1 MRLAG
6 CVVGVV
12 LFCSAAFAQTT
23 AQISGIVK
31 DQSGAV
37 LPGVELKATQTAT
50 GAVRTAVSVETGG
63 YVIPNLPVGP
73 YMIEASL
80 SGFRS
85 YVQTG
90 IVLQVG
96 GNVAVNPVLQIGQVN
111 EQIEVSAD
119 AALVEARST
128 SIGTVVD
135 NQRVV
140 ELPLNGRNATE
151 LIFLAGMATIGGS
164 NGGFLNSVRNYPT
177 VMISVTGG
185 VANWT
190 TYNFDG
196 TAHNDSYNSLN
207 LPLPFPDALQEFK
220 VESSALPAQYG
231 MHASAQV
238 NVITKS
244 GTNEFHGDA
253 FEFLR
258 NGIFNARNA
267 FAPTRDS
274 LKRNQFGGVLGGP
287 IKKNKLFFFAGYQGT
302 EQRSDPTQNI
312 AYVPTAAMLAGD
324 FTAITSPPCNNGRQ
338 INLPAAQGFTNNTI
352 SPSLFD
358 PAAIKIQARLPVS
371 QDPCGKISYPLK
383 SNQSEHMGVTR
394 LDWQKSD
401 KNSFFAR
408 FFVTNLH
415 IDTTYDGKNA
425 LTLNSNAQQ
434 DRVYALSFGQTYLI
448 GANLVSSLR
457 LGLNRSE
464 IPKIV
469 DNFGTWPDLGVNAPF
484 NPAPAPRISV
494 TGNGFGIGSGNS
506 IINSDVGGP
515 NPHLSEDLS
524 WIKGNHQIGLGA
536 TYYHTLL
543 NYKSGINATGLL
555 TFDGSVTG
563 LSLADYMIGQ
573 ARQWAQGNVQSY
585 LYNRQ
590 QYFGA
595 YVQDSWKV
603 TPRLTMN
610 YGVRWEPF
618 FAFTNKFGWFDHFDP
633 ALFAQK
639 VHSTTY
645 VNAPAGL
652 IFPGDAQWTAGKHSI
667 ASNRYGIFLP
677 RLGLSWDP
685 FGDGKTSVRA
695 SIGTFTD
702 RGALYSMSAMA
713 QDAPFGTVITVPSV
727 KMSDPWATYPGG
739 NPLPLPLIKDY
750 KFPQFAS
757 YVTDDLHWKP
767 TWVNQFNFSVQRQIG
782 NDWLFTINYVGN
794 TTLHL
799 SNEGQINP
807 SIYFPGAPVNGVC
820 TYQGYTLQVSGA
832 TCSTAANTNQRRLLY
847 LQNPAEGQYYG
858 IMATTDNSGTASYNG
873 LYVQAQ
879 KRLSRGISILGNY
892 TWSHCISDL
901 WAGNPGN
908 NGVSFAT
915 PFNRRNDRS
924 HCDSGG
930 AQSTDVRHLFNTS
943 VVAQTPKFANP
954 ILRKLGGDW
963 QFSPILKVRSGYYFT
978 VTTGTDTALNGQA
991 STNQRPNLVSGVSP
1005 YAQEK
1010 NADHWLNPA
1019 AFINPAQG
1027 TLGSL
1032 GRNALQGPG
1041 MFQLDM
1047 AISRTFPLG
1056 EKRSIQL
1063 RGEAFNLPN
1072 HVILSNPV
1080 ATLNSGAFGKIQSDI
1095 SGTSGLSAG
1104 DQRIMQ
1110 FALKYV
1116 F

>member
-1 MRLAG
+1 MRSVG
-6 CVVGVV
+6 CFIVML
-12 LFCSAAFAQTT
+12 LFCSAALAQTT
-23 AQISGIVK
+23 AQISGTVK

-37 LPGVELKATQTAT
+37 LPGAEIKATQTAT
-50 GAVRTAVSVETGG
+50 GALRAALSNETGA
-63 YVIPNLPVGP
+63 YILPNLPIGP
-73 YMIEASL
+73 YLVEVSL
-80 SGFRS
+80 PGFRT
-85 YVQTG
+85 YVQSG
-90 IVLQVG
+90 IVLQVSA
-96 GNVAVNPVLQIGQVN
+96 NVIVDAALQVGQVT
-111 EQIEVSAD
+111 EQIEVAAD
-119 AALVEARST
+119 AALVETRST
-128 SIGTVVD
+128 TIGTVVD

-140 ELPLNGRNATE
+140 ELPLNGRNVTE
-151 LIFLAGMATIGGS
+151 LVFLAGMATIGGS

-196 TAHNDSYNSLN
+196 AAHNDAYNSLN

-244 GTNEFHGDA
+244 GTNEFHGDV

-267 FAPTRDS
+267 FAPRRDS
-274 LKRNQFGGVLGGP
+274 LKRNQFGGVIGGP

-302 EQRSDPTQNI
+302 EQRSDPSQNI

-324 FTAITSPPCNNGRQ
+324 FTAITSPACNGGRQ
-338 INLPAAQGFTNNTI
+338 INLAASQGFVNNGI
-352 SPSLFD
+352 APSQFN
-358 PAAIKIQARLPVS
+358 AAALKVTARLPLS
-371 QDPCGKISYPLK
+371 SDPCGKVTYPLK
-383 SNQSEHMGVTR
+383 ANQSEHMAVTR
-394 LDWQKSD
+394 LDWQKSA
-401 KNSFFAR
+401 KNSMFAR

-415 IDTTYDGKNA
+415 VDTTYDGKNA
-425 LTLNSNAQQ
+425 LTLNSNTQE
-434 DRVYALSFGQTYLI
+434 DRVYALSLGQTYLI
-448 GANLVSSLR
+448 GSNVVSSLR

-464 IPKIV
+464 VPKIV
-469 DNFGTWPDLGVNAPF
+469 DNFATWPELGVNAPF
-484 NPAPAPRISV
+484 NPAPSPRIAV
-494 TGNGFGIGSGNS
+494 AGNGFGIGSGNS
-506 IINSDVGGP
+506 IINSDMGGP
-515 NPHLSEDLS
+515 NPHISEDIS
-524 WIKGNHQIGLGA
+524 WIKGNHQIGFGG

-555 TFDGSVTG
+555 TFDGSATG
-563 LSLADYMIGQ
+563 LSLADFLVGQ

-595 YVQDSWKV
+595 YVQDSWKL

-610 YGVRWEPF
+610 YGVRWEPSF
-618 FAFTNKFGWFDHFDP
+618 SFTNKYGWFDHFDP
-633 ALFAQK
+633 ALFAQN
-639 VHSTTY
+639 VRSTVYT
-645 VNAPAGL
+645 NAPAGL
-652 IFPGDAQWTAGKHSI
+652 IFPGDPQWIPGSHSI

-677 RLGLSWDP
+677 RLGFAWDP
-685 FGDGKTSVRA
+685 SGNGKTSVRA
-695 SIGTFTD
+695 SVGMFAD

-739 NPLPLPLIKDY
+739 NPLPIPLTKDY
-750 KFPQFAS
+750 KFPTFAS
-757 YVTDDLHWKP
+757 YVTDNPHWKP
-767 TWVNQFNFSVQRQIG
+767 TWVNQFNLSVQRQVG
-782 NDWLFTINYVGN
+782 SDWLFTFNYVGN
-794 TTLHL
+794 TTSHL
-799 SNEGQINP
+799 INEGQINP
-807 SIYFPGAPVNGVC
+807 AIYFPGSPVNGVC
-820 TYQGYTLQVSGA
+820 TAQGYTLRA
-832 TCSTAANTNQRRLLY
+832 TGTACSTTANTNQRRLLY
-847 LQNPAEGQYYG
+847 LQNPQEGQYYG
-858 IMATTDNSGTASYNG
+858 IVATTDDGGTASYNG
-873 LYVQAQ
+873 LYLQVQ
-879 KRLSRGISILGNY
+879 KRLNRGFSILGNY

-915 PFNRRNDRS
+915 PFNRKNDRS
-924 HCDSGG
+924 HCDAGG
-930 AQSTDVRHLFNTS
+930 AQSTDVRHLFNLS
-943 VVAQTPKFANP
+943 VVAQTPKFANSVLQK
-954 ILRKLGGDW
+954 IAGGW
-963 QFSPILKVRSGYYFT
+963 QFSPILKMRSGYYFT
-978 VTTGTDTALNGQA
+978 VSTGQDVALNGQA
-991 STNQRPNLVSGVSP
+991 SSNQRASLVPGVNP
-1005 YAQEK
+1005 YADK
-1010 NADHWLNPA
+1010 KSADRWLNPA
-1019 AFINPAQG
+1019 AFMLPVSG
-1027 TLGSL
+1027 TLGTL

-1047 AISRTFPLG
+1047 AISRTFPIG

-1072 HVILSNPV
+1072 HLNLSNPV
-1080 ATLNSGAFGKIQSDI
+1080 ASLNSGAFGKIQSDI